1 MNKTSIYYKKRNS
14 LINELEKNDLI
25 QTVKDKSLLKKLSFL
40 KQEYADIYFHS
51 GLIDEKASE
60 FAFNAKLIIV
70 NSLNLKYQFINEYKI
85 EENKVEVIYP
95 SVSIPSKKPKAIKE
109 KICKEFELNPK
120 SKIILFTAKNLK
132 ASGIN
137 EFIQIIFA
145 LYYQNIQ
152 VLIAGDAKQIY
163 NLKFQLS
170 KFNFE
175 DKLLLIEDYKNME
188 NLFLASD
195 IFVLPTYNKY
205 FSFDVL
211 KAMACKCAVFV
222 SSTNHA
228 KELIDVYST
237 MDKPSDR
244 STAFKI
250 DALLNNKDELKLIK
264 KQNQK
269 VAIEYTL
276 DKNLERLNDFIAR
289 V

>member
-1 MNKTSIYYKKRNS
+1 MNTTSIYYKKRNN
-14 LINELEKNDLI
+14 LINEIEKNELFK
-25 QTVKDKSLLKKLSFL
+25 TVKDKSLLKKISFS
-40 KQEYADIYFHS
+40 KQEYSDIYFHS
-51 GLIDEKASE
+51 GLIDEKAID
-60 FAFNAKLIIV
+60 FAINAKLVIV
-70 NSLNLKYQFINEYKI
+70 NSLTLKHEFINKFEI

-95 SVSIPSKKPKAIKE
+95 SVSIPSKKPKQIKE
-109 KICKEFELNPK
+109 KVCKEFELNPK

-132 ASGIN
+132 AAGVN

-145 LYYQNIQ
+145 LYYQNVQ
-152 VLIAGDAKQIY
+152 VLIVGDGKQIY

-170 KFNFE
+170 KFDFA

-188 NLFLASD
+188 DLFLASD

-222 SSTNHA
+222 SSINHA

-237 MDKPSDR
+237 MDNPNDR

-269 VAIEYTL
+269 VAKEHSL
-276 DKNLERLNDFIAR
+276 DKNLERLNELIAR
-289 V
+289 I